1 MFENFDSYHFTL
13 VLVAVITSVIAPVLM
28 QIVKHFLFKSKT
40 PAALKKEDAI
50 VIKLQQEHQIV
61 DRLEKIRKKF
71 NVDRVWVAIFHNG
84 SHTFSGKSMQ
94 KFSLVYESVKTGIS
108 IEGPNTQNLPTSL
121 FTTLFTEVATK
132 GIYRILDTTVTG
144 SSGNSSLQGFF
155 ESRGIKSFLAVSML
169 DIEDKIVGLLC
180 IDSVHDIINLTDRD
194 VESIK
199 YEAGVIA
206 GYLE

>member
-1 MFENFDSYHFTL
+1 MFEDFDSYHFTL
-13 VLVAVITSVIAPVLM
+13 VLVALITSVIAPVLM
-28 QIVKHFLFKSKT
+28 QIVKHFLFKSKKST
-40 PAALKKEDAI
+40 DTKTEDI
-50 VIKLQQEHQIV
+50 VVVKLQQENQIV
-61 DRLEKIRKKF
+61 ERLEKIRKKY

-84 SHTFSGKSMQ
+84 THTFSGKSVQ
-94 KFSLVYESVKTGIS
+94 KFSLIYESVKRGIS

-121 FTTLFTEVATK
+121 FSSLFNEVATK
-132 GIYRILDTTVTG
+132 GIYRIIDTSVTG
-144 SSGNSSLQGFF
+144 SAGNSSLEGFF

-180 IDSVHDIINLTDRD
+180 IDSVHDIINLTDKD
-194 VESIK
+194 IESIK